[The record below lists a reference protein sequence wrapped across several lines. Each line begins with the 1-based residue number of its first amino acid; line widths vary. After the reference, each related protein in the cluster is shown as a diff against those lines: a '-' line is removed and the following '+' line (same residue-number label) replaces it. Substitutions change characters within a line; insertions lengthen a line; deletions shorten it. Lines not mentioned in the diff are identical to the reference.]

1 MPDPL
6 LNKFLSWLIIISL
19 LICLCFLC
27 FIFIDINEIWMDMI
41 KFEERIQNLEI
52 LMLRKMGIE
61 T

>member
-52 LMLRKMGIE
+52 LMLRKMGVE